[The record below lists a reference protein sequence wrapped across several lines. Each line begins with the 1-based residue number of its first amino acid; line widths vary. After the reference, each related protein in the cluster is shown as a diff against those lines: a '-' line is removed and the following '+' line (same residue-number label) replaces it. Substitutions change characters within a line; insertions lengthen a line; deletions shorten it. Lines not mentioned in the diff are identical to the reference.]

1 MVTVTLDKQPEIPQ
15 REVRTGAAA
24 TPEEFEA
31 ISEVRPPGER
41 GLVTGCW
48 EQLCPPACLHSAWPS
63 SHVVLTQCDPAEV
76 SGWIC
81 APLTP
86 AHARSRV
93 LLSMGQSAHRD
104 AGMVPCEINTESV
117 HILLIAIGQSNVMPD
132 ECNPINNLVCVWG
145 HSCFLK
151 FVC

>member
-1 MVTVTLDKQPEIPQ
+1 MSRAVGSSSA
-15 REVRTGAAA
+15 R
-24 TPEEFEA
+24 
-31 ISEVRPPGER
+31 
-41 GLVTGCW
+41 
-48 EQLCPPACLHSAWPS
+48 LHSAWQS
-63 SHVVLTQCDPAEV
+63 SHVVLALCGPAEV

-104 AGMVPCEINTESV
+104 AGMVPREINTESV

-132 ECNPINNLVCVWG
+132 ECNPINNLVCVWDILA
-145 HSCFLK
+145 F
-151 FVC
+151 